1 MEPANPT
8 APSTLVLGRAREGG
22 KAAAPPR
29 TLDRL
34 GATASFLCAIHCATL
49 PLVVAI
55 LPALGLGFLASHGFE
70 RAFVACAAALALGSL
85 AAGFRHHRRWRAF
98 AVLLPGLALMCA
110 GIIADAAAQPVL
122 HAALV
127 VTGGLL
133 VAGAHLAN
141 LRLAH
146 AHAHAAVAGCAGR
159 HRA

>member
-8 APSTLVLGRAREGG
+8 APALVLGRARERGT
-22 KAAAPPR
+22 AAAQAR
-29 TLDRL
+29 ALDRV
-34 GATASFLCAIHCATL
+34 GATASFLCAIHCVSL

-110 GIIADAAAQPVL
+110 GLVADAAAQPLL
-122 HAALV
+122 HAVLV
-127 VTGGLL
+127 GTGGLL
-133 VAGAHLAN
+133 VAGAHVAN
-141 LRLAH
+141 LRLGH
-146 AHAHAAVAGCAGR
+146 AHARAGGCAGT